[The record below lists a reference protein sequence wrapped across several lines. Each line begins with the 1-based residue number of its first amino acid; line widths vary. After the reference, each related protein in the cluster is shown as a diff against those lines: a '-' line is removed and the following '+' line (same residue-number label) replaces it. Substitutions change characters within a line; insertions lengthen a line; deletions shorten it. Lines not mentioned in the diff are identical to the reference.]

1 MPNIA
6 GWVPHPDNPEAGAF
20 KFDDGTQS
28 SWMIDPSGEVR
39 AEAEDIAAKLMPTP
53 AAPETPAAPTLMPP
67 PVTTERANAW
77 QAAQPADTAPAPTP
91 AAPDTIQPIPSLPP
105 VPVPA
110 AISAPAPRPA
120 PVPAKGLVQ
129 SGQGITQAR
138 SETGI
143 VGEDRAKIEA
153 ANADVQQKTEA
164 ADVEAVRARTEQLN
178 AEWDNLQADEKAKLA
193 ESDLLKKREQRFDQ
207 LFEAKQ
213 KENEAIAA
221 RPVDGSTAMGSEA
234 KFYAFMAAFG
244 DSVQNFG
251 AALMGRPGNANPGAT
266 VDRIVQSAI
275 QNQMA
280 QKEAEFKAG
289 QISANQLEAERER
302 VRLNISALGEQM
314 AKIRLAKAKT
324 EGEKLGLGALEK
336 KFAADRADAAAKNAT
351 ALARQETTQET
362 IANEYAVPK
371 PMGPGKWTPTDQ
383 ESQALSALL
392 GPKWEENFEKG
403 MNSKVVAG
411 ENGASVQQAIPM
423 IHEMDQ
429 DIATLKSLAAANG
442 GTIPTKGLIKI
453 PEALRGVSAR
463 MGLKDGMAA
472 EEANQLMHGY
482 VLKKA
487 RSYGG
492 AVTAPDFENA
502 EKEFGTTGDGFLRG
516 IERMRGAVANG
527 TRQALVTHFRGHAQ
541 PVLQIAMGAYAKA
554 PGVVAPK
561 TAEEF
566 EVTSA
571 APVTEGTRELSDMEQ
586 HQAENRKRLGE
597 SVIDPLKR
605 AGAAVTRAPR
615 GMGPKF

>member
-6 GWVPHPDNPEAGAF
+6 GWVPHPENPEAGAF

-28 SWMIDPSGEVR
+28 SWMIDPNGNVR
-39 AEAEDIAAKLMPTP
+39 AEAEDIAAKLMTPPPTP
-53 AAPETPAAPTLMPP
+53 VAPTPTAPP
-67 PVTTERANAW
+67 PLAPAPAPLSV
-77 QAAQPADTAPAPTP
+77 QPPTAPAPAPAPVAAPPPAP
-91 AAPDTIQPIPSLPP
+91 AAIQAVPSLPP
-105 VPVPA
+105 VPVPSA
-110 AISAPAPRPA
+110 VQAPAAHPA

-143 VGEDRAKIEA
+143 VGEDREKIEA
-153 ANADVQQKTEA
+153 ANTEAQQKTEE
-164 ADVEAVRARTEQLN
+164 ADIEAIRARTAQLN
-178 AEWDNLQADEKAKLA
+178 ADWERLTSDEKSKLA
-193 ESDLLKKREQRFDQ
+193 EQDVQKEREKKFTA

-213 KENEAIAA
+213 KANEEIAA
-221 RPVDGSTAMGSEA
+221 RPVSGATAMGSEA

-244 DSVQNFG
+244 DAVQNFG
-251 AALMGRPGNANPGAT
+251 ANLMGRAGNANPGAT

-275 QNQMA
+275 QSQMA

-289 QISANQLEAERER
+289 QITANQLEAERER
-302 VRLNISALGEQM
+302 IRMNITTLGEQM
-314 AKIRLAKAKT
+314 AKIRLDKAKT
-324 EGEKLGLGALEK
+324 EGEKLGLGAMVK
-336 KFAADRADAAAKNAT
+336 KFAAERADSSAKNAT

-362 IANEYAVPK
+362 IASEYAQPK
-371 PMGPGKWTPTDQ
+371 PMGPGKWAPTDQ

-392 GPKWEENFEKG
+392 GPKWEESFEKG

-442 GTIPTKGLIKI
+442 GTIPTKGLIKV

-492 AVTAPDFENA
+492 AVTEPDFENA
-502 EKEFGTTGDGFLRG
+502 SKEFGTSGDGFLRG
-516 IERMRGAVANG
+516 VERMRGAVANG

-571 APVTEGTRELSDMEQ
+571 AHPDEGKRELSDIEKK
-586 HQAENRKRLGE
+586 QAENREG
-597 SVIDPLKR
+597 LKR
-605 AGAAVTRAPR
+605 KVAESLPTIKLPR
-615 GMGPKF
+615 SGPRF